1 MANDAECGYVVIG
14 AVTSME
20 DIKARK
26 EQTKTEAEHARVE
39 WTEPP
44 LRNFTNQALLTWFGY
59 DSKFN
64 LVLLFFVFQVA
75 GSVRTQHVCPCIIRQ
90 KYVCL
95 FRCGLK
101 YLLSIIENAAVELNV
116 FYRM

>member
-26 EQTKTEAEHARVE
+26 EQTKTEAEHGRVE

-64 LVLLFFVFQVA
+64 LALLFF
-75 GSVRTQHVCPCIIRQ
+75 CISGGWQCQNTTRVSL
-90 KYVCL
+90 Y
-95 FRCGLK
+95 
-101 YLLSIIENAAVELNV
+101 N
-116 FYRM
+116 